1 LANPQAQQS
10 AVLDAF
16 LGLITNCGPESL
28 PEGAS
33 PLTWDTDYITGSV
46 FTRPGL
52 VSVYTVGE
60 GWGFDWGA
68 NWGGATIAAN
78 FNYIKSLPLSGGGLY
93 TVALDT
99 AGNLWSENVITN
111 PGVLIPLFPT
121 VEAGSYAFSVTQS
134 DFEYICFSD
143 LVQGTD
149 IPRQYNPQPQTSVA
163 GAYTLDRISQ
173 VGPGAPPTF
182 QVTSTTTTT
191 VTTITSWAGV
201 GSIVTFQAVNSF
213 TAGQLV
219 KLGGF
224 AVSTFF
230 NNQVFS
236 VLSTGLSGS
245 QFEVSFAGYSGP
257 SDSGTAVPQYT
268 YDIASISQPAQQSDP
283 ASPGHFSSL
292 LWSAGVGSKSPG
304 NVITVYYK
312 IAFNAPQDSVLANAF
327 NSGLPTYVYI
337 SGAPFGNGTQLVTS
351 IGQATPPGAGYIR
364 WYFTFQTTA
373 SAYQFIG
380 GPDSAAG
387 QYQVTLATLVTK
399 EAVPNLNAGD
409 QITIANAS
417 PSGWNSA
424 WTITQALLSGTYN
437 ITQTSMDSTGIA
449 TYNWT
454 WAGTGGAIA
463 PQAKQLVTVVNT
475 LGGNGIYN
483 VASAIIA
490 TVTGGPSSG
499 TFTISGFPA
508 QAIAAVT
515 ENGQATTAGT
525 TFTFDPGAVTFGS
538 NTSPIYGNDNGSGQV
553 TVSGANTAVAAGT
566 RQAVCFFE
574 TRNGLKTA
582 VSAPITFTTN
592 INASYIQAT
601 NIPIGPP
608 NVIRRWIAFTTAG
621 QNGIPGPNF
630 YTIDTPVSYTINN
643 QTLKYTATYVDD
655 NTTTQAKFTFTD
667 AVLTAGEEIDV
678 QGNNLFSQIELG
690 SSAWNIAY
698 AGRMFYGLEQNKV
711 LNFTNMSFDGGY
723 VPNPNGPNV
732 PLGWGIDPTS
742 NAIAGVGASITS
754 FSITA
759 NVVTFQA
766 VNTFVAGQVV
776 VVQNLAVGTY
786 LNTTLTV
793 ISTGLSGSQFEASFV
808 HADVGSTGDT
818 GSATPVFDGVE
829 LVQSDV
835 FGNAILI
842 ENITG
847 ITQGTLGLIYQNAF
861 QDAYNVPIILPNVL
875 YSVRVTASIP
885 SGLTTGTLIVD
896 LADSNVGLVS
906 GSGVLSGFGQ
916 TYGTFS
922 VNFSSMSTTSGI
934 FSGTLLT
941 IPFSAGIP
949 PGLVLRVWAKDI
961 GYGANV
967 KVDRVEVY
975 PTTNPINTTNIRVSY
990 VDNFE
995 AFDAV
1000 TGNIGLA
1007 EHNTQQCFG
1016 AVELH
1021 DQLYFLQ
1028 SASMQSTQDIPGTE
1042 PSGPNGG
1049 WSVHEVS
1056 NRVGTCG
1063 IHAYDYGEE
1072 WILTACRN
1080 GLFGFNGGQPVR
1092 VDFQQKEIW
1101 ELINWNAGHT
1111 IWVRNDLTN
1120 RRITV
1125 GVPLPTPNK
1134 WLPLAPVNT
1143 TPTTPN
1149 VILMWNWH
1157 GLNDFQELVDGRA
1170 LHTTMFGTLAAVDMR
1185 LKFSIWQIPSPYSGM
1200 IEQGDTLTMTQLIC
1214 GGVNNDHIFRLDP
1227 TALSDDGTAINGTYF
1242 TYGFVN
1248 SAKAT
1253 QNPLLGFH
1261 RKAFCEV
1268 QFLATGSGTMT
1279 LTVYPNYI
1287 YTPSTLVFNANKY
1300 ALPGI
1305 VLQEQPIDDLVRP
1318 LATSGNRVY
1327 VGFSTNA
1334 VGAAMSISKL
1344 IMVGSIDQYA
1354 TTNPNS
1360 G

>member
-1 LANPQAQQS
+1 VSSPQAQQS

-16 LGLITNCGPESL
+16 LGLITNSAPESL

-33 PLTWDTDYITGSV
+33 PLNWDCEFVTGSV

-52 VSVYTVGE
+52 VSVYSVGE
-60 GWGFDWGA
+60 GWGFDWGS
-68 NWGGATIAAN
+68 NWGGSTITAN
-78 FNYIKSLPLSGGGLY
+78 FTYIKSLSLTGGGLY

-99 AGNLWSENVITN
+99 AGNLWSENVSTN
-111 PGVLIPLFPT
+111 PGVLFPIFPA
-121 VEAGSYAFSVTQS
+121 VAAGSTAFSTTQS

-143 LVQGTD
+143 YTQGTD
-149 IPRQYNPQPQTSVA
+149 IPRQYNPQPASAVS

-182 QVTSTTTTT
+182 QVTSATATTQI
-191 VTTITSWAGV
+191 TITAWSGV
-201 GSIVTFQAVNSF
+201 GSTVTFTATNTL

-219 KLGGF
+219 KLSGF
-224 AVSTFF
+224 ATSTFF

-245 QFEVSFAGYSGP
+245 QFEVSFAGFSGG
-257 SDSGTAVPQYT
+257 SDTGFATLQYT
-268 YDIASISQPAQQSDP
+268 YDVASISQPAQQSDP
-283 ASPGHFSSL
+283 TDPGHFQAL
-292 LWSAGVGSKSPG
+292 LWSAGVGSRSPG
-304 NVITVYYK
+304 KVITVYYK
-312 IAFNAPQDSVLANAF
+312 NAFNAPQDSMLANAF
-327 NSGLPTYVYI
+327 NSGLPVYVYI
-337 SGAPFGNGTQLVTS
+337 NNAPFGNGTSLVTS
-351 IGQATPPGAGYIR
+351 IGQAIPPGGSYVR
-364 WYFTFQTTA
+364 WYFTIQTT
-373 SAYQFIG
+373 SDAYQFYG
-380 GPDSAAG
+380 GPDNAAG
-387 QYQVTLATLVTK
+387 TYQLSQATLVSK
-399 EAVPNLNAGD
+399 EAIPNLGPGD
-409 QITIANAS
+409 QITISGAS
-417 PSGWNSA
+417 PSGWNA
-424 WTITQALLSGTYN
+424 QWTITSALQSGQYT
-437 ITQTSMDSTGIA
+437 ITQTSMDATGTA

-454 WAGTGGAIA
+454 WAGSSNAIA
-463 PQAKQLVTVVNT
+463 PKVAQLVKVINT
-475 LGGNGIYN
+475 LGGNGVYN
-483 VASAIIA
+483 VADAAIA
-490 TVTGGPSSG
+490 TVSGGPTSG
-499 TFTISGFPA
+499 SFTITGFPA
-508 QAIAAVT
+508 TAIAAVA
-515 ENGQATTAGT
+515 ENGQATTSGT
-525 TFTFDPGAVTFGS
+525 TFTFDPGATTLGTNV
-538 NTSPIYGNDNGSGQV
+538 SPIYGNDNNTGLI
-553 TVSGANTAVAAGT
+553 TISGAQTAVAAGT

-582 VSAPITFTTN
+582 CSAPITFTTN
-592 INASYIQAT
+592 INSSYIIAT

-630 YTIDTPVSYTINN
+630 YTIDTPVSYTVNN

-655 NTTTQAKFTFTD
+655 NSTTQAKFSFTD
-667 AVLTAGEEIDV
+667 AILTAGEEIDV
-678 QGNNLFSQIELG
+678 QGNNLFNQIELG

-723 VPNPNGPNV
+723 VPNPNGGNT
-732 PLGWGIDPTS
+732 PLGWGLDPTS
-742 NAIAGVGASITS
+742 NAAFGSPATITS
-754 FSITA
+754 FSITS

-766 VNTFVAGQVV
+766 VNTFVAGQVI
-776 VVQNLAVGTY
+776 VVQGLSTGTY
-786 LNTTLTV
+786 LNTTLT
-793 ISTGLSGSQFEASFV
+793 ILSTGLSGTQFEANFV
-808 HADVGSTGDT
+808 HANVGSTGDSGT
-818 GSATPVFDGVE
+818 ATPIFDGAE
-829 LVQSDV
+829 LIASDIFGDSLYIQNIVGTTQS
-835 FGNAILI
+835 
-842 ENITG
+842 
-847 ITQGTLGLIYQNAF
+847 TLGMIYQNAY
-861 QDAYNVPIILPNVL
+861 QDAYNVPIILPNTL

-885 SGLTTGTLIVD
+885 SGLTGGTLIVD
-896 LADSNVGLVS
+896 LTNSNAGLVS
-906 GSGVLSGFGQ
+906 GSGVLSGYGI

-922 VNFSSMSTTSGI
+922 LPFSSMTTTSAI

-941 IPFSAGIP
+941 TPFMTGVP
-949 PGLVLRVWAKDI
+949 TGLVLRVWAQNI
-961 GYGANV
+961 VYGADV
-967 KVDRVEVY
+967 KVDRIEVY
-975 PTTNPINTTNIRVSY
+975 PTAQPVLTTNVRVSY

-1049 WSVHEVS
+1049 WAVHEVS

-1092 VDFQQKEIW
+1092 IDFQQKEIW
-1101 ELINWNAGHT
+1101 EAINWGAGHT
-1111 IWVRNDLTN
+1111 IWVRNDLPN

-1134 WLPLAPVNT
+1134 WLPNASLNAAPT
-1143 TPTTPN
+1143 SPN
-1149 VILMWNWH
+1149 VILMWNWQ

-1170 LHTTMFGTLAAVDMR
+1170 MHTTMFGTLAAVDMR
-1185 LKFSIWQIPSPYSGM
+1185 LKMSIWQIQSPYSGM
-1200 IEQGDTLTMTQLIC
+1200 IQQADSLTQTQLIC
-1214 GGVNNDHIFRLDP
+1214 GGSSSDKIYKLDP
-1227 TALSDDGTAINGTYF
+1227 TAKSDDGVAINSAYY

-1248 SAKAT
+1248 SAKAS

-1261 RKAFCEV
+1261 RKAFSEM
-1268 QFLATGSGTMT
+1268 QFLATGSGPMT
-1279 LTVYPNYI
+1279 ISVLPNYI
-1287 YTPSTLVFNANKY
+1287 LTNTNTFNQYAYTLPNITLQAN
-1300 ALPGI
+1300 
-1305 VLQEQPIDDLVRP
+1305 PIDDLVRP
-1318 LATSGNRVY
+1318 LAISGNRVF
-1327 VGFSTNA
+1327 VGVSTNA
-1334 VGAAMSISKL
+1334 VGAAFNLSKMIL
-1344 IMVGSIDQYA
+1344 IGKIDEYA

>member
-1 LANPQAQQS
+1 MSN
-10 AVLDAF
+10 V
-16 LGLITNCGPESL
+16 GPESI
-28 PEGAS
+28 PEGGS
-33 PLTWDTDYITGSV
+33 PLCYDCDFLTGSV

-52 VSVYTVGE
+52 VSVYSVGE

-68 NWGGATIAAN
+68 NWGGATITAN
-78 FNYIKSLPLSGGGLY
+78 FNYIKSCPLSDQGLF
-93 TVALDT
+93 TIALDT

-121 VEAGSYAFSVTQS
+121 VEAGSYAFSTTQS

-143 LVQGTD
+143 LTQGTD
-149 IPRQYNPQPQTSVA
+149 IPRQYNPQPQTAVS

-182 QVTSTTTTT
+182 QVTSATTTT

-201 GSIVTFQAVNSF
+201 GTAVTFQAANAF
-213 TAGQLV
+213 TAGELV
-219 KLGGF
+219 KLSGF

-236 VLSTGLSGS
+236 VLSTGLSGT
-245 QFEVSFAGYSGP
+245 QFEVSFSGYSGG
-257 SDSGTAVPQYT
+257 SDSGSATPQYT
-268 YDIASISQPAQQSDP
+268 YDIASISQPAAQSDP

-312 IAFNAPQDSVLANAF
+312 IAFNAAQDSILANAF

-337 SGAPFGNGTQLVTS
+337 AGAPFGNGTQLVTS

-364 WYFTFQTTA
+364 WYFTFQTTS

-380 GPDSAAG
+380 GPDSAPG
-387 QYQVTLATLVTK
+387 TYQLTQATLVTK
-399 EAVPNLNAGD
+399 EAIPNLNPGD
-409 QITIANAS
+409 QITIANAT

-424 WTITQALLSGTYN
+424 WTITQSLLSGTYN
-437 ITQTSMDSTGIA
+437 ITQTSMAATGVA

-454 WAGTGGAIA
+454 WAGTGSAIA
-463 PQAKQLVTVVNT
+463 PKAGQLVTVVNT

-483 VASAIIA
+483 VASAAIS
-490 TVTGGPSSG
+490 TVAGGPNSG
-499 TFTISGFPA
+499 TFTIPGFPG

-538 NTSPIYGNDNGSGQV
+538 TTNPIFGNDNGTGQI
-553 TVSGANTAVAAGT
+553 TVSGANTSVAAGT

-574 TRNGLKTA
+574 TRNGLKTQ
-582 VSAPITFTTN
+582 VSAPITFTTD

-608 NVIRRWIAFTTAG
+608 DVIRRWIAFTTAG

-630 YTIDTPVSYTINN
+630 YTIDDPVSYTINN
-643 QTLKYTATYVDD
+643 QTLKYTATYLDD
-655 NTTTQAKFTFTD
+655 NATTQAKFTFTD
-667 AVLTAGEEIDV
+667 AVLTAGDEIDV
-678 QGNNLFSQIELG
+678 QGNNLFNQIELG

-698 AGRMFYGLEQNKV
+698 ASRMFYGLEQNKV

-723 VPNPNGPNV
+723 VPNPNGPNT

-742 NAIAGVGASITS
+742 NAIAGTGASITS
-754 FSITA
+754 FAITS

-776 VVQNLAVGTY
+776 VIQNLAIGTY

-793 ISTGLSGSQFEASFV
+793 LSTGLSGTQFEANFV
-808 HADVGSTGDT
+808 HADVGSTVDA

-829 LVQSDV
+829 LVESDV
-835 FGNAILI
+835 FGDAILI

-847 ITQGTLGLIYQNAF
+847 ITQSMLGLIYQNAF
-861 QDAYNVPIILPNVL
+861 QDAYNVPIILPNTL
-875 YSVRVTASIP
+875 YSVRVTATIP
-885 SGLTTGTLIVD
+885 SGLTVGSLIID
-896 LADSNVGLVS
+896 LTNSNAGLVS
-906 GSGVLSGFGQ
+906 GSGVLSGWGQ
-916 TYGTFS
+916 TYGTFTLP
-922 VNFSSMSTTSGI
+922 FSSMSVTSGI

-941 IPFSAGIP
+941 TPFSTGVP
-949 PGLVLRVWAKDI
+949 PGLVLRVWAQNI

-975 PTTNPINTTNIRVSY
+975 PTTQPVLTTNVRVSY

-1049 WSVHEVS
+1049 WAVHEVS

-1080 GLFGFNGGQPVR
+1080 GLFGFNGGQPIR
-1092 VDFQQKEIW
+1092 IDFQQKEIW
-1101 ELINWNAGHT
+1101 ESINWSTGHT
-1111 IWVRNDLTN
+1111 IWVRNDLPN

-1125 GVPLPTPNK
+1125 GVPLPTPNR
-1134 WLPLAPVNT
+1134 WLPAAPLNAS
-1143 TPTTPN
+1143 PTTPN
-1149 VILMWNWH
+1149 VILMWNWQ

-1170 LHTTMFGTLAAVDMR
+1170 MHTTMFGTLACVDMR
-1185 LKFSIWQIPSPYSGM
+1185 LKMSIWQIPSPYSGM
-1200 IEQGDTLTMTQLIC
+1200 IQQGDNLSLKQLIC
-1214 GGVNNDHIFRLDP
+1214 GGTNSDHIYELDP
-1227 TALSDDGTAINGTYF
+1227 TALSDDGAAINSVYY

-1248 SAKAT
+1248 SSKAA

-1261 RKAFCEV
+1261 RKAFSDM
-1268 QFLATGSGTMT
+1268 QLLLTGTGTATLAA
-1279 LTVYPNYI
+1279 YPNFI
-1287 YTPSTLVFNANKY
+1287 LTNSSLAFNPNAFTY
-1300 ALPGI
+1300 PAI
-1305 VLQEQPIDDLVRP
+1305 ALQEQPIDDLIRP
-1318 LATSGNRVY
+1318 MAMSGNRVY
-1327 VGFSTNA
+1327 VGVSTNA
-1334 VGAAMSISKL
+1334 VGSAFSLSKL
-1344 IMVGSIDQYA
+1344 ILVGKMEEYSA
-1354 TTNPNS
+1354 GNPNS